1 MHPNARRNDLTALTK
16 LLHPLERE
24 LCPQFVDRVSWA
36 RSRAWS
42 MIKFVVKPTN
52 RGWAIYQEGAFVG
65 ECPTRRAA
73 MNALAE
79 KRQKLK
85 ASGAAQLDQIRT
97 QRLSGRPRRHHRLHR
112 FRLPHLLIDVAGT
125 CQCRLWGN
133 ALD

>member
-1 MHPNARRNDLTALTK
+1 MLKVTTNPYTVSKRKKTADHPNARRNDLTALTK

-36 RSRAWS
+36 RSRAWN

-65 ECPTRRAA
+65 EYPTRRAA
-73 MNALAE
+73 MDALAK

-85 ASGAAQLDQIRT
+85 VSG
-97 QRLSGRPRRHHRLHR
+97 QRSSIKFEPR
-112 FRLPHLLIDVAGT
+112 G
-125 CQCRLWGN
+125 
-133 ALD
+133 